1 MMQND
6 VEQRMSSFGTC
17 GLAGGEGAAGART
30 SSRPRHRAAAAAA
43 QLLTASANWSVG
55 AETMDHNL
63 TSSRRWSAPRQL
75 RLLRLLV
82 LPLAVLLLLLCA
94 VGDVSA
100 ASTPASSA
108 GSASSSASSEL
119 HTAIA
124 IMDFPR
130 LQQLLADPQAYP
142 IERTADYAPSA
153 AEAVKQAGGFS
164 SQCDGCTPLLLASAV
179 GCVEIAEE
187 LLAAGADTEAT
198 DATDGSTALL
208 VAAAGGFE
216 DVVGALLAAG
226 ADAAATDAAGRTAA
240 VLAETTTNDDYRADY
255 AMVMRRISMG
265 SSAEQAAHNSLE
277 L

>member
-1 MMQND
+1 
-6 VEQRMSSFGTC
+6 
-17 GLAGGEGAAGART
+17 
-30 SSRPRHRAAAAAA
+30 
-43 QLLTASANWSVG
+43 
-55 AETMDHNL
+55 MDHNL

-153 AEAVKQAGGFS
+153 AEAAGGFS